1 MEELTKE
8 RSSIKKKNKDD
19 NAKDD
24 KKEQTMK
31 MRNNNYEER
40 EMYDSNWKEL
50 EKKINVKG
58 KSE

>member
-24 KKEQTMK
+24 KKEETMK